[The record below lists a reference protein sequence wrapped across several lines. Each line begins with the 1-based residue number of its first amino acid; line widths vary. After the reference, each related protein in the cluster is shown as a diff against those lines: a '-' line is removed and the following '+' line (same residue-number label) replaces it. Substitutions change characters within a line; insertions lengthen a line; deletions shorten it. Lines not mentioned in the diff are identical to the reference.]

1 MKPFNKLT
9 LSLAIF
15 LISLTA
21 SAQKSDSLRIQQK
34 LDSLIMMQKQLT
46 AMQKDIY
53 EATVYVDPLANKKFG
68 IEINPT
74 SLFAGNFTG
83 GIQLFGVDRKAE
95 ISIPVSYYK
104 PLVLFSWG
112 NEKEREDF
120 DLNID
125 LQYRRFIGEHQ
136 NGFWFGGGFRFTMAN
151 EYIYSSSSYYDNNG
165 YYQFKE
171 NSRYE
176 KNNYFGLMA
185 GIGYRYYTQSGF
197 YWGVSF
203 SGGKYLNVNTN
214 ENNNDSY
221 NGNYS
226 QPVRSEY
233 FYDLE
238 FLKVGFAF

>member
-1 MKPFNKLT
+1 MKTALKFILAFTITLLT
-9 LSLAIF
+9 QTSF
-15 LISLTA
+15 
-21 SAQKSDSLRIQQK
+21 AQKSDSLRIQQK

-83 GIQLFGVDRKAE
+83 GIQLFSADRNAE

-104 PLVLFSWG
+104 PLVLFSSG
-112 NEKEREDF
+112 SEKEHEDF
-120 DLNID
+120 DLSVD

-151 EYIYSSSSYYDNNG
+151 EYIYSSSSYIDNNG
-165 YYQFKE
+165 FYQYKE

-203 SGGKYLNVNTN
+203 SGGKYLNVKKQD
-214 ENNNDSY
+214 NNDNGY
-221 NGNYS
+221 YGNYS
-226 QPVRSEY
+226 EPVRSEY
-233 FYDLE
+233 FYDFE
-238 FLKVGFAF
+238 FLKVGIAF

>member
-1 MKPFNKLT
+1 MKTFCNLT
-9 LSLAIF
+9 LSLA
-15 LISLTA
+15 LILTSISV
-21 SAQKSDSLRIQQK
+21 SAQKSDSLKIQQK

-46 AMQKDIY
+46 AMQRDIY
-53 EATVYVDPLANKKFG
+53 EATVYVDPLKNKKFG

-83 GIQLFGVDRKAE
+83 GLQLFSIDRKAE

-104 PLVLFSWG
+104 PIVLFSWG
-112 NEKEREDF
+112 NVGERQDY
-120 DLNID
+120 DLSID

-136 NGFWFGGGFRFTMAN
+136 NGFWFGGGLRLTLAN
-151 EYIYSSSSYYDNNG
+151 EYVYSSNSYYDNNG
-165 YYQFKE
+165 YYQFSD

-197 YWGVSF
+197 YWGVSL
-203 SGGKYLNVNTN
+203 SGGKYLNVESV
-214 ENNNDSY
+214 ENNY
-221 NGNYS
+221 NSFGDNSS
-226 QPVRSEY
+226 QPIRSEY
-233 FYDLE
+233 FFDME